1 MGSIKMATIKMEVER
16 IISSHQKY
24 PLLSPA
30 TLLYGLSVGYGGMV
44 HLRSRL
50 YGTGLLPRKKL
61 PCPVV
66 SVGNLTAGGTGKTPM
81 TQYLAR
87 GFAQF
92 GAKAAIVS
100 RGYGGRAQKSGGVVS
115 DGANLFLGPEDAGDE
130 PYMMAASLPG
140 VPVIVG
146 GDRFAGGISAVERF
160 CPDVILLDDG
170 FQHLRLHRDLDLL
183 LMDGRYPLG
192 NGHILPRGAL
202 REPASAS
209 ARADAIIFTRSDGEI
224 GDLTRIEP
232 FVGNIPRFQSMHR
245 PAIRMRISASNA
257 LESEA
262 PESEV
267 VQKPSTKNFPLSGR
281 RIYAFSGIAD
291 NHGFRGSLEKEG
303 GNICGFQNFPD
314 HYAYGP
320 SDIREIMERGKSSG
334 AEIFA
339 TTEKDYVRIRGKYR
353 WRPELLVMG
362 VDIDF
367 GNDGKPFDAFIRR
380 CISPGT
386 G

>member
-1 MGSIKMATIKMEVER
+1 MALIKMTSIKMEVER

-30 TLLYGLSVGYGGMV
+30 ALLYGLSVGYRGMV
-44 HLRSRL
+44 RLRSRL
-50 YGTGLLPRKKL
+50 YVAGLLPRKKL
-61 PCPVV
+61 PCPVI
-66 SVGNLTAGGTGKTPM
+66 SVGNLTTGGTGKTPM

-87 GFAQF
+87 RFAQF

-100 RGYGGRAQKSGGVVS
+100 RGYGGSAQKSGGVVS
-115 DGANLFLGPEDAGDE
+115 DGTNLFLGPEDAGDE

-146 GDRFAGGISAVERF
+146 GDRFAGGMSAVELFR
-160 CPDVILLDDG
+160 PDVILLDDG

-192 NGHILPRGAL
+192 NGHILPRGPL

-209 ARADAIIFTRSDGEI
+209 ARADAIIFTRSEGEI
-224 GDLTRIEP
+224 GDLTRIET
-232 FVGNIPRFQSMHR
+232 FIGNIPRFQSMHR

-257 LESEA
+257 LESE
-262 PESEV
+262 V
-267 VQKPSTKNFPLSGR
+267 VQKPSPKDFPLSGR

-314 HYAYGP
+314 HYAYGL
-320 SDIREIMERGKSSG
+320 SDIREIMDRGKSSG

-367 GNDGKPFDAFIRR
+367 GADAETFDAFIRR
-380 CISPGT
+380 CISPVT